1 MMAFNAALRIH
12 LAALD
17 AGRSDFD
24 DTLALIDR
32 YFEFTPTAFRN
43 GSITNAVG
51 ENEGSCRIFALG
63 QLAGISEKETLSC
76 FGRHYRNVMDDPAGT
91 SHGNIRQFMT
101 TGWSGIQ
108 FDGRPMRLRSATLT
122 VPEITTTTRDTPTAD
137 DFTTQPTTDG
147 DPR

>member
-1 MMAFNAALRIH
+1 MMAFNEALRIH

-43 GSITNAVG
+43 GSVNNGIG

-63 QLAGISEKETLSC
+63 QLAGLSEKDTLSC
-76 FGRHYRNVMDDPAGT
+76 FGRHYRNVMDDPAGN

-101 TGWSGIQ
+101 TGWSGIH
-108 FDGRPMRLRSATLT
+108 FDGRPMRFRTATLD
-122 VPEITTTTRDTPTAD
+122 VPAAADTTI
-137 DFTTQPTTDG
+137 QPTIDG
-147 DPR
+147 DSR